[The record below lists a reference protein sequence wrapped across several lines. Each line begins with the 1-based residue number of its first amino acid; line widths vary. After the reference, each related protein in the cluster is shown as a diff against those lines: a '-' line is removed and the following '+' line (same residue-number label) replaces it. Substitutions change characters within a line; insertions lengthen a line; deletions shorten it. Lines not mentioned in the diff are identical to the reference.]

1 VRPGL
6 TFAHIR
12 QDLGVAKGAERQMS
26 VGDLI
31 RAARSFMDEAEQGLV
46 SFLPDVPDGSSR
58 RILRTASNIRV
69 LCPPEDA
76 EHYELQLLEGP
87 NGLRIEV
94 GFHAEHRSAERN
106 DAALAVLEA
115 AAARWRPELGDEV
128 QLGPFLGRPRP
139 WRRASEVWDD
149 TAGFEDGVAVEAA
162 ERLAHYIEVFEP
174 IRADAR
180 AAAAKAARTA
190 AADEADR

>member
-1 VRPGL
+1 M
-6 TFAHIR
+6 
-12 QDLGVAKGAERQMS
+12 AKGAARSEMS
-26 VGDLI
+26 VGELI

-46 SFLPDVPDGSSR
+46 SFLPEVPVGSSR

-115 AAARWRPELGDEV
+115 AEAEWRPELGDGVE
-128 QLGPFLGRPRP
+128 LGPFLGRPRP

-162 ERLAHYIEVFEP
+162 ERLAQYVELFEP
-174 IRADAR
+174 IRAAAR
-180 AAAAKAARTA
+180 RTA
-190 AADEADR
+190 ARATATEEDDG